1 MTGNL
6 RDVAPHRDRSARD
19 PEGKRALFSA
29 SAEPPD
35 PTERGAG
42 ATATTGAESRAAAP
56 STPSTPTGATA
67 SADSTGATGGSRSG
81 TVVVECASCG
91 ERTRLDYFDFAL
103 LNLPISFFL
112 PIPGR
117 RFKHRMTCPAC
128 SRWTWLE
135 ARWHE

>member
-6 RDVAPHRDRSARD
+6 RDVAPHRDRSGRD
-19 PEGKRALFSA
+19 PAGKRALFSTPTDSPTVPPA
-29 SAEPPD
+29 HAPVEPAAPPAEP
-35 PTERGAG
+35 
-42 ATATTGAESRAAAP
+42 AAP
-56 STPSTPTGATA
+56 GVQGDPEP
-67 SADSTGATGGSRSG
+67 R
-81 TVVVECASCG
+81 TVVVECGECG
-91 ERTRLDYFDFAL
+91 ETTRLSYFDFAL

-135 ARWHE
+135 ARWRE